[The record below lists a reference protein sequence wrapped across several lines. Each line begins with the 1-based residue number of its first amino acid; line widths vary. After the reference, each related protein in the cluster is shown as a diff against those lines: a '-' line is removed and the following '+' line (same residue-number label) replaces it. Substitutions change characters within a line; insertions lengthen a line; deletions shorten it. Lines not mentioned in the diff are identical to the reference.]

1 MVLVLAGLL
10 TEKEKYVYNNIWQ
23 SKSCHRYF
31 REKGKRKEQKEKNT
45 DAARKASSEVLGLRS
60 SSLICSVTTYL
71 NLYKYHSL

>member
-10 TEKEKYVYNNIWQ
+10 TEK
-23 SKSCHRYF
+23 
-31 REKGKRKEQKEKNT
+31 REICLQQYMAKQELSQVFQGKGKKKGTKRKNT
-45 DAARKASSEVLGLRS
+45 EAARKASSEVLGLRS